1 MHRCLDFLSTKKH
14 AAIATALGALFS
26 IAMTAH
32 ATTAAR
38 LTPQAIAQLQAK
50 ASIDKVAIVDAAY
63 VGNAGKRMVAVGERG
78 LIFIS
83 DNQGKSWTVTPSGSE
98 KALTGATSLTDD
110 VLVLTGHSGTIL
122 RSTDAGAHWSQASST
137 QAQRE
142 ALLGVLSMPDGRAL
156 AYGSY
161 ASFME
166 SADGGQ
172 TWTPRQILDA
182 DIDKHVYGLA
192 RIGQAMVLV
201 GEAGLI
207 AVSDDTGKNWKTV
220 ESPYRGS
227 LFGVAAMPGDRFV
240 AFGMRGKIL
249 LSSDM
254 GHTWKELDSQTDS
267 PLFTATLL
275 KDGQLLLTG
284 KDGVLSMVSG
294 AGAVDTRHTKDRR
307 TVARALQADDKSLLL
322 FGEAGVRRVQWNELG
337 K

>member
-1 MHRCLDFLSTKKH
+1 MHRFSTRKCS
-14 AAIATALGALFS
+14 ALGLLLSLAL
-26 IAMTAH
+26 TAS
-32 ATTAAR
+32 ATSNLPATK

-50 ASIDKVAIVDAAY
+50 ATIDKVAIIDAAY
-63 VGNAGKRMVAVGERG
+63 AGKRMVAVGERG

-83 DNQGKSWTVTPSGSE
+83 DNQGKSWSPAPSGSE
-98 KALTGATSLTDD
+98 KALTGVAALADD
-110 VLVLTGHSGTIL
+110 VLVLTGHSGMIL
-122 RSTDAGAHWSQASST
+122 RSIDAGARWSQAAST

-142 ALLGVLSMPDGRAL
+142 ALLGVLPLPDGRAL

-172 TWTPRQILDA
+172 TWSPRQILDA
-182 DIDKHVYGLA
+182 DIDKHIYGLA

-207 AVSDDTGKNWKTV
+207 AVSEDAGKNWKTV
-220 ESPYRGS
+220 QSPYHGS
-227 LFGVAAMPGDRFV
+227 LFGVAAIGDRFI

-254 GHTWKELDSQTDS
+254 GQSWKELDSQTNS
-267 PLFTATLL
+267 PLFAASLL
-275 KDGQLLLTG
+275 KDGQLLLAG
-284 KDGVLSMVSG
+284 KDGVLSLVSSVG
-294 AGAVDTRHTKDRR
+294 TVETRHTKDRR
-307 TVARALQADDKSLLL
+307 TVSRALQADDKSLLL